1 MMEGW
6 TEDPRQ
12 ENAMLRAKWNHGRWM
27 GCAALC
33 LGACLALG
41 GATALAEEP
50 AGEPAGEGGASSDD
64 LDAAMEANQ
73 GGKQDAP
80 AVEAQAEFDAEA
92 QPLRFY
98 SAAPGAEVGLVR
110 VMEAYGGPAMS
121 MRLSLHAGFF
131 TSDSFLNYMQADD
144 YSESRVI
151 GRIGLGFT
159 PIRYL
164 EAFINLNSSSNKNSS
179 SHPGLLQTQGDLE
192 LGVKGIYP
200 VLPYLGLGLDLAVSF
215 FNGIGDVTPDFGGTS
230 VRTALLMSFDVRP
243 LAPEVPLRMH
253 LNAGMVFENS
263 DALQDGRELNWIE
276 QYALRVNSYH
286 RVALGFGV
294 DAPLPY
300 ADPVAITPFLEYTV
314 EIPVGVDEEALASS
328 SRGDATEL
336 AHIVPMRLTPG
347 VRFTYLKDLTLDVAV
362 DVGLGGA
369 KAYIDGVPS
378 VPPYTVWLGL
388 AYAFDPTQRGVSA
401 PEPARLAG
409 KVTSAKDMGSLG
421 GVHIAFPG
429 RPVQPV
435 SSELEKGT
443 YSVDL
448 PFEGVV
454 QVTASREGY
463 KSDSREIKVERG
475 ETAMLDFSLEPAPK
489 PEVVAPPPT
498 GRVVGRVLSAL
509 DQTPVFG
516 AILSF
521 EGGAITPVATD
532 DLEGKYSTYDLTPGR
547 VRLTASRAGYKSL
560 TQEAEVR
567 VGETALLDF
576 ALEPDAK
583 KGTLEGAVL
592 NEKDQPLAAKLELSG
607 PVTLEL
613 TADAGSGRFTTELPA
628 GSYTVKASA
637 EGYMA
642 KQRTLEVKEAGT
654 LSAEFKLSPKPKQ
667 VVVVLQADQKRIEV
681 RKKIHF
687 ESGKTILLADS
698 YSILDGVIEV
708 LVQHPEIK
716 KLRVEGHTDSVGGQA
731 MNMRLSQGRAE
742 AVMKYLVEQG
752 VPSSKLEAQG
762 FGPDRP
768 IAPNSTIRGREQNRR
783 VEFVIAE

>member
-1 MMEGW
+1 
-6 TEDPRQ
+6 
-12 ENAMLRAKWNHGRWM
+12 M

-41 GATALAEEP
+41 GSSALAEE
-50 AGEPAGEGGASSDD
+50 AAGEGGASSDE
-64 LDAAMEANQ
+64 LDEAIEANQ
-73 GGKQDAP
+73 AEPKGEPP
-80 AVEAQAEFDAEA
+80 AVEAGAEFDAEA

-98 SAAPGAEVGLVR
+98 SAAPGGEVGLMR
-110 VMEAYGGPAMS
+110 VMEAYGGPDMS

-131 TSDSFLNYMQADD
+131 TSDSFLNYMSADD

-151 GRIGLGFT
+151 GRLGLGFT
-159 PIRYL
+159 PIRYV

-179 SHPGLLQTQGDLE
+179 TRPGLLQTQGDLE

-200 VLPYLGLGLDLAVSF
+200 VLPYLGLGLDVAVSF
-215 FNGIGDVTPDFGGTS
+215 LNGIGDVTPDFSGTS
-230 VRTALLMSFDVRP
+230 VRTALLLSFDVRP

-263 DALQDGRELNWIE
+263 DALQDGRALNWIE
-276 QYALRVNSYH
+276 QYALRVNNYH
-286 RVALGFGV
+286 RVALGFGI

-300 ADPVAITPFLEYTV
+300 ADPVAITPFIEYTV
-314 EIPVGVDEEALASS
+314 EIPVGVDDAALGAS
-328 SRGDATEL
+328 SRGEGTEL

-347 VRFTYLKDLTLDVAV
+347 VRFTYLKDLSLDVAV
-362 DVGLGGA
+362 DVGIGGE

-388 AYAFDPTQRGVSA
+388 AYAFDPTRRGESA
-401 PEPARLAG
+401 PEPARLSG
-409 KVTSAKDMGSLG
+409 KVTSAKDMGALG
-421 GVHIAFPG
+421 AVHIAFPG
-429 RPVQPV
+429 RPVQPI
-435 SSELEKGT
+435 SSDLERGG

-454 QVTASREGY
+454 QVTATREGY

-475 ETAMLDFSLEPAPK
+475 ETAMLDFSLEPEPK
-489 PEVVAPPPT
+489 PEVAAPPPT

-509 DQTPVFG
+509 DQSPVFG

-532 DLEGKYSTYDLTPGR
+532 DVEGKYSTYDLTPGR
-547 VRLTASRAGYKSL
+547 VRLTASRVGFKPL

-567 VGETALLDF
+567 AGETALLDF
-576 ALEPDAK
+576 ALEPDAQP
-583 KGTLEGAVL
+583 GTLEGVVL
-592 NEKDQPLAAKLELSG
+592 DEKDKPLAAKLELSG
-607 PVTLEL
+607 PASLEL
-613 TADAGSGRFTTELPA
+613 SADAGSGRFSAPVPA

-642 KQRTLEVKEAGT
+642 KARTLEVKEGGT

-667 VVVVLQADQKRIEV
+667 VVVVLQIEQKRIEV

-687 ESGKTILLADS
+687 ESGKAVLVADS

-716 KLRVEGHTDSVGGQA
+716 KLRIEGHTDSVGAQA

-752 VPSSKLEAQG
+752 VPSARLEAQG

-768 IAPNSTIRGREQNRR
+768 IAPNSTNRGREQNRR
-783 VEFVIAE
+783 VEFVIAD